1 MELILGRETEIRWLE
16 ESVEQTLKGST
27 LFLFLEGTVGIGKTT
42 LLNHATGYFS
52 QKTRDRCI
60 ATYQCLPSY
69 DKDEK
74 FRPWQSILGQ
84 LVTGAPTDSVK
95 KGFFSKLTGNKEQV
109 LDVAAKIMNIVPGL
123 NLASAAIEIGM
134 AIKGDGGNPNDVKEQ
149 FNKYSEN
156 PVEFYSKVIIGLA
169 KKKPTL
175 IILDD
180 IHLTDSA
187 SINVLNALM
196 KNIIAEEDK
205 PTLCIMGAYRTSESS
220 AQDTGLESIASF
232 LTTWSKRYAQKGLL
246 TTKVL
251 APLENDSIIKLINS
265 ELNEV
270 SGLSQ
275 DAIKWL
281 IEKASGSPF
290 MTKRIVSMLK
300 DENVI
305 CLSDGKYTM
314 SDDLVVDGKKYE
326 YRGRLLELVRSGIFD
341 DIESLFAEGL
351 DKLTMDEVTTL
362 KYASVQGLQFG
373 SKPLAISLDISEEE
387 TLEKLYSLSKK
398 GLLKQAGEVYVG
410 TDTHQTF
417 TFNSNAF
424 YQVVN
429 KQLFDAQKRLI
440 HTKLAKWY
448 EDTFNSVL
456 SAITNSKKY
465 ADNESFKQDID
476 LLQGR
481 GEEVSKY
488 AISYYI
494 SADLP
499 FSALDV
505 YLKYAELIFE
515 QLLGDKSNMI
525 FVGPGDGDKR
535 SVSDRAKLHSICV
548 KIDRLIEDVQKRKMV
563 DNVSSALLLEGRAY
577 YIKAQAARA
586 FGDYRTALQ
595 NFALAEKS
603 LGWIDERKLKYKILL
618 DKTRCHIA
626 SGMYENARAEYHGV
640 LQGMDFFKD
649 AINEI
654 ADRLLFILKNE
665 ESRLS
670 SSLNDQ
676 LIEKFKTYDDKTP
689 LAKLIAYNISTALES
704 FVLQDEQAIFKT
716 ADTLLPYINNDN
728 RDAVFDIFKE
738 MFSEIT
744 SFYTSP
750 DIDEEFA
757 NADNIEN
764 PIKNVCLALKL
775 FEYINFPPNKK
786 MEVKVIYAGF
796 LIEIR
801 GTAAEWLDLIEENRD
816 QYREGIEDD
825 INRLKETLEGDGI
838 ISPSNIVKIINE
850 IDIESKW
857 RGLIKSA
864 LDSALIENPEQLLQY
879 GNKLINHYEKEND
892 IEALIDIK
900 SSIAAQLSNFGDY
913 KGFDIEDMKNRL
925 LNEAELLLVRY
936 PDKIDVPSQI
946 NYWQSIGNLRC
957 DFGNIQ
963 DGLNALI
970 KALEMSKENDDYFM
984 FKTVYSDAE
993 QFAKKAKNLTQYSK
1007 IKDLYEA
1014 AKDKLK
1020 KIEEVTEIGKGV
1032 EPEEFYADV
1041 ETKALSYEKKAD
1053 YMDNNDQALSYYMKA
1068 IELLDKVPHGKTYQ
1082 DDIYEKIAEKY
1093 KARLEAEEVEEKEHK
1108 KIADEMVGYY
1118 EKAYSINEDLMDYG
1132 RMIGINTSLME
1143 IYESTLFDESAWFK
1157 RFLQTKDL
1165 ALKIGDIMK
1174 LEELIEKVVPD
1185 YNQEFIYD
1193 ESDCEEDEM
1202 SSSLTL
1208 PDDDLKAFY
1217 AKISRFFSSKGLTDM
1232 QENLKEGLIR
1242 YATRLEKPDLIAF
1255 AKG

>member
-16 ESVEQTLKGST
+16 ESVEQSLKGST

-84 LVTGAPTDSVK
+84 LVTGAPTDSGK

-134 AIKGDGGNPNDVKEQ
+134 AIKGDGGDPDDVKKQ

-220 AQDTGLESIASF
+220 AQNTGLESIASF

-290 MTKRIVSMLK
+290 MTKRIVNMLK

-481 GEEVSKY
+481 GEEASRY

-515 QLLGDKSNMI
+515 QLRGDKSSML
-525 FVGPGDGDKR
+525 FVGIGDMDVN
-535 SVSDRAKLHSICV
+535 SRAKLHSICV
-548 KIDRLIEDVQKRKMV
+548 KIDRLIEDAQKRKMV
-563 DNVSSALLLEGRAY
+563 DNLSSALLLEGRAFY
-577 YIKAQAARA
+577 LKASAAFA
-586 FGDYRTALQ
+586 SGDYRTALQ
-595 NFALAEKS
+595 NFSLAEKS

-618 DKTRCHIA
+618 DKTCCHIA
-626 SGMYENARAEYHGV
+626 SGMYENARAEYQGL
-640 LQGMDFFKD
+640 LQGIDLFKD
-649 AINEI
+649 AITEI
-654 ADRLLFILKNE
+654 ADRLLYILKYDD
-665 ESRLS
+665 SQLA

-676 LIEKFKTYDDKTP
+676 LIEKLKSYEDKTP
-689 LAKLIAYNISTALES
+689 LAKLIAHNIETALLE
-704 FVLQDEQAIFKT
+704 QRDEQIIFKM
-716 ADTLLPYINNDN
+716 ADIFMPHINNDN
-728 RDAVFDIFKE
+728 RDAIFKIFE
-738 MFSEIT
+738 DVPSIVT
-744 SFYTSP
+744 IYLSP
-750 DIDEEFA
+750 DEEPASFGYVEYA
-757 NADNIEN
+757 LKISHA
-764 PIKNVCLALKL
+764 ALKL
-775 FEYINFPPNKK
+775 FDYMEFPSVKK
-786 MEVKVIYAGF
+786 MKVKAKYASFLMEMRNKATEWLSQFEEDEELFDQEQIEGLKT
-796 LIEIR
+796 LIE
-801 GTAAEWLDLIEENRD
+801 
-816 QYREGIEDD
+816 
-825 INRLKETLEGDGI
+825 GDSPIAGRHI
-838 ISPSNIVKIINE
+838 IKIINE
-850 IDIESKW
+850 IDIESEW
-857 RGLIKSA
+857 RHLIKSA
-864 LDSALIENPEQLLQY
+864 LDAALIENPEQLLQY

-900 SSIAAQLSNFGDY
+900 STIALQLSNFDDY
-913 KGFDIEDMKNRL
+913 KGYDIEGMKNRL
-925 LNEAELLLVRY
+925 LNEAETLLIRY
-936 PDKIDVPSQI
+936 PDMIDLPSQI
-946 NYWQSIGNLRC
+946 NHWQFIGTLKC

-970 KALEMSKENDDYFM
+970 KALEMSKDNDDYFM

-1020 KIEEVTEIGKGV
+1020 KVEEVKEPGEGV
-1032 EPEEFYADV
+1032 EAEEFYADA

-1053 YMDNNDQALSYYMKA
+1053 SVEDDDLALSYYMKA

-1082 DDIYEKIAEKY
+1082 DDIYEKIADKY
-1093 KARLEAEEVEEKEHK
+1093 KARLEAEEVEAKEHK
-1108 KIADEMVGYY
+1108 KIVDEMVGYY

-1132 RMIGINTSLME
+1132 RMIGINKDLME
-1143 IYESTLFDESAWFK
+1143 IYESTLFDENAWLK
-1157 RFLQTKDL
+1157 RFLQTTDL
-1165 ALKIGDIMK
+1165 ALKTGYIME
-1174 LEELIEKVVPD
+1174 LEELYEKVVPD
-1185 YNQEFIYD
+1185 YEPEFVFD
-1193 ESDCEEDEM
+1193 EAELEEDMTYSDCYK
-1202 SSSLTL
+1202 TL
-1208 PDDDLKAFY
+1208 PDDELKKFY
-1217 AKISRFFSSKGLTDM
+1217 TEFSKFFSAKGLTDV
-1232 QENLKEGLIR
+1232 QEKMREGLVR

>member
-1 MELILGRETEIRWLE
+1 MELILGREKEIKWLE
-16 ESVEQTLKGST
+16 ESVEQSLKGSPVFR
-27 LFLFLEGTVGIGKTT
+27 FLKGTVGIGKTT

-52 QKTRDRCI
+52 QKTPDNRCI

-84 LVTGAPTDSVK
+84 LVTGATTDSGK

-109 LDVAAKIMNIVPGL
+109 LDVAAKIMNVVPGL

-134 AIKGDGGNPNDVKEQ
+134 AIKGDGGNPDDVKEQ

-156 PVEFYSKVIIGLA
+156 PVEFYAKVIIGLA

-175 IILDD
+175 ILLDD

-196 KNIIAEEDK
+196 KNIVGEKDK

-220 AQDTGLESIASF
+220 AQDAGLESIASF
-232 LTTWSKRYAQKGLL
+232 LTTWGKRYVQKGLL
-246 TTKVL
+246 ATNEL
-251 APLENDSIIKLINS
+251 APLDDDSIAKLINS

-300 DENVI
+300 DENVLY
-305 CLSDGKYTM
+305 LSEGKYTM
-314 SDDLVVDGKKYE
+314 SDDLVVVDGKKYE
-326 YRGRLLELVRSGIFD
+326 YRGRLLELARSGIFD

-351 DKLTMDEVTTL
+351 DKLTLDEVTTL

-373 SKPLAISLDISEEE
+373 SKPLAVSLQITEEE

-398 GLLKQAGEVYVG
+398 GLLKQAGEAYVG

-417 TFNSNAF
+417 NFNSNAF
-424 YQVVN
+424 YKAVN

-465 ADNESFKQDID
+465 VGNESFKQDID
-476 LLQGR
+476 MLQGR

-577 YIKAQAARA
+577 YIKAQAAEA

-649 AINEI
+649 SINEI
-654 ADRLLFILKNE
+654 ADRLLYILKYE
-665 ESRLS
+665 DARVA
-670 SSLNDQ
+670 SSLNEQ
-676 LIEKFKTYDDKTP
+676 LISKFKEYDDKTP
-689 LAKLIAYNISTALES
+689 LAKLIAHNIETALLE
-704 FVLQDEQAIFKT
+704 QRDEQIIFKM
-716 ADTLLPYINNDN
+716 ADIFMPHINNDN
-728 RDAVFDIFKE
+728 RDAIFKIFE
-738 MFSEIT
+738 DVPSIVT
-744 SFYTSP
+744 IYLSP
-750 DIDEEFA
+750 DEEPASFGYVEYA
-757 NADNIEN
+757 LKISHA
-764 PIKNVCLALKL
+764 ALKL
-775 FEYINFPPNKK
+775 FDYMEFPSDKK
-786 MEVKVIYAGF
+786 MKVKAKYASFLMEMRNKATEWLSQFEEDEELFDQEQIEGLKT
-796 LIEIR
+796 LIE
-801 GTAAEWLDLIEENRD
+801 
-816 QYREGIEDD
+816 
-825 INRLKETLEGDGI
+825 GDSPIAGRHI
-838 ISPSNIVKIINE
+838 IKIINE
-850 IDIESKW
+850 IDIESEW
-857 RGLIKSA
+857 RHLIKSA

-900 SSIAAQLSNFGDY
+900 SSIAGQLSNFDDY
-913 KGFDIEDMKNRL
+913 NGIDIEGMKNRL
-925 LNEAELLLVRY
+925 LSEAELLLMRY
-936 PDKIDVPSQI
+936 PDKMDVPSQI
-946 NYWQSIGNLRC
+946 NHWQSIGKLRC

-970 KALEMSKENDDYFM
+970 KALEMSKDNDDYFM

-993 QFAKKAKNLTQYSK
+993 QFAKKAKNLTQPSK

-1020 KIEEVTEIGKGV
+1020 KVEEVTEIGKGV
-1032 EPEEFYADV
+1032 EPEEFYADA
-1041 ETKALSYEKKAD
+1041 ETKARSYEDRA
-1053 YMDNNDQALSYYMKA
+1053 DNNMDDADQALSDYMKA
-1068 IELLDKVPHGKTYQ
+1068 IELLDKVPNGKTYQ
-1082 DDIYEKIAEKY
+1082 DDIYERIAEKY

-1132 RMIGINTSLME
+1132 RMIGINKSLME

-1165 ALKIGDIMK
+1165 ALKTGDIMK